1 MAALAPYATGYFSYY
16 SPAIGPDS
24 ALSNGH
30 LPAALGRPAPYV
42 TGYANVAPFFGSTRN
57 DVSGPG
63 NWRLNASLF
72 KDFKVWRE
80 GTYLEFRADAFNV
93 LNHPSFGNPGNTST
107 NIGAN
112 SVSLTG
118 PGANQAN
125 TIDARFLQ
133 FSGKF
138 VF

>member
-1 MAALAPYATGYFSYY
+1 V
-16 SPAIGPDS
+16 
-24 ALSNGH
+24 
-30 LPAALGRPAPYV
+30 PYV
-42 TGYANVAPFFGSTRN
+42 TGYSNVVPFFGSSKN

-80 GTYLEFRADAFNV
+80 GKYLELRADAFNV

-107 NIGAN
+107 DIGGTNALA
-112 SVSLTG
+112 LTG
-118 PGANQAN
+118 TMANQSN
-125 TIDARFLQ
+125 TIDSRFLQ